1 MYNSGILSLA
11 TTYFEDVLK
20 FQRTQQAHSEDA
32 VCNVERIAG
41 ITVDPASESF
51 RTKVTYMHF
60 YLEYLSP

>member
-1 MYNSGILSLA
+1 MYNFGILSLA

-20 FQRTQQAHSEDA
+20 FQQAHSEDA

-41 ITVDPASESF
+41 ITLDPASEGF